1 MPVGLVGT
9 STRRFEPMNANGEPH
24 MKPQVKLQRTIN
36 ASLVLVLIAA
46 SGMAIAAPEK
56 IKRNKEI
63 LKGPSVTSTTQSPRT
78 NDSMDSMEP
87 MDSDQQMQNRVTKQD
102 KRPVRLREYMMILRQ
117 QRGQQTANKLGLS
130 EDQQSQI
137 KAIIEEHRQAMK
149 AFQEEHREQI
159 AALKNK
165 IREARKNQQADRSKN
180 KNINTADEK
189 PQGNP
194 RADQA
199 REKIR
204 NFLDSAPA
212 NKAAFSKIKSVLTS
226 EQQEMVKA
234 RARQLRASRTQDG
247 QRPGQA
253 RRDKRQGDRQQTN
266 RPVRVRPNKSNIN
279 RKDVDAENAKRKGK
293 GRPTPEDD

>member
-1 MPVGLVGT
+1 
-9 STRRFEPMNANGEPH
+9 

-46 SGMAIAAPEK
+46 SGLAIAAPEK
-56 IKRNKEI
+56 TKRNKDI

-78 NDSMDSMEP
+78 NDSMEP
-87 MDSDQQMQNRVTKQD
+87 MDSDQQMQDRVAKQD
-102 KRPVRLREYMMILRQ
+102 KRPVGLREYMMVLRQ
-117 QRGQQTANKLGLS
+117 QRGQQAANKLGLS

-137 KAIIEEHRQAMK
+137 KAIIEEHKQAMK
-149 AFQEEHREQI
+149 AFQEEHQEQI
-159 AALKNK
+159 MALKDK
-165 IREARKNQQADRSKN
+165 IKEARKSQQANRSKN
-180 KNINTADEK
+180 KNINTSDEK

-204 NFLDSAPA
+204 NFIDSAPA
-212 NKAAFSKIKSVLTS
+212 NKAAFSKIKSVLTPG
-226 EQQEMVKA
+226 QQEMVKA
-234 RARQLRASRTQDG
+234 RVHQMRASRTQDA

-253 RRDKRQGDRQQTN
+253 QRDKRQGDRQQTN
-266 RPVRVRPNKSNIN
+266 RPARVRPNKSNIN
-279 RKDVDAENAKRKGK
+279 RKDVDSENAKRKGK